1 MGDDVTTWLEDVRSA
16 AFRAE
21 LESPVRCVSAR
32 TEFVDIDG
40 NAVEVD
46 GSVDALTVDFKGES
60 AQNWAGSATVS
71 HKGLVPVGSGSPLDP
86 RSRLR
91 VRHWWRM
98 LKPSGVES
106 VAADW

>member
-1 MGDDVTTWLEDVRSA
+1 MTTWLEDMRSA
-16 AFRAE
+16 AFLAE

-40 NAVEVD
+40 NPVAVD
-46 GSVDALTVDFKGES
+46 GDVDALTVDFKGES

-86 RSRLR
+86 RSRLP
-91 VRHWWRM
+91 VSYTH
-98 LKPSGVES
+98 LTLPTSDLV
-106 VAADW
+106 